1 MAFRSII
8 LLGVIVLT
16 VAAAGAPQVYILSSS
31 DGPTFSYYGDFY
43 VDWVTSPVVSV
54 FLEVTV
60 KDADG
65 VQTVIGSIS
74 NISGLEWHNVTMS
87 ASGTIQDRYYG
98 GYNVSVPE
106 DGHTYEFHVKYY
118 ASDTLGNWNTSN
130 TTHYYISRSDMWRV
144 PNTIV
149 TGLGILGST
158 SVVVVVLIV
167 VLRRRNR

>member
-1 MAFRSII
+1 MGFRRTI
-8 LLGVIVLT
+8 LLTVLVLT
-16 VAAAGAPQVYILSSS
+16 TAFAGAPRVFVPSSGE
-31 DGPTFSYYGDFY
+31 GPTFSDYGDFY

-54 FLEVTV
+54 FLGVTV

-74 NISGLEWHNVTMS
+74 NISELEWHNVTMS
-87 ASGTIQDRYYG
+87 VSGTIEDRYYG

-149 TGLGILGST
+149 TGLGILGFT
-158 SVVVVVLIV
+158 SAVVVLIV
-167 VLRRRNR
+167 ILRRRNH